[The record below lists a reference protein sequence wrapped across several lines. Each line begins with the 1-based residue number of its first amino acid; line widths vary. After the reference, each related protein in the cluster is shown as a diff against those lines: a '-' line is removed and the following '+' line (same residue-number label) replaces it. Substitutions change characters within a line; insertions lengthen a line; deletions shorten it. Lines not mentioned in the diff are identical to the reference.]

1 VAPIKDKGQLYS
13 DSQAKAE
20 LLNWQFKSVFTQENT
35 DEPLPKITGKE
46 YTKINRLDIT
56 IAGVQKLLA
65 NLNTNKA
72 SGSDGLPDRIMKTCA
87 VELAPAITDIYKRS
101 LTTGTLPSDRRN
113 ANVSPIFKKG
123 NKHEASNYRPVS
135 LTSVCCIL
143 LEHIIC
149 IPILKHLENNSI
161 LIHLQHGF
169 RSGHSCES
177 QLIITLNDIM
187 KNFDSKIQTDLI
199 ILDFSKTFDTEPH
212 RKLLHKLNH
221 YGIDGILQKW
231 LSAFLSKREQRVIV
245 EGEFSSSVKKNSGL

>member
-1 VAPIKDKGQLYS
+1 M
-13 DSQAKAE
+13 
-20 LLNWQFKSVFTQENT
+20 
-35 DEPLPKITGKE
+35 
-46 YTKINRLDIT
+46 DIT
-56 IAGVQKLLA
+56 TAVVQKLLA

-72 SGSDGLPDRIMKTCA
+72 SGSDGLPNRIMKTCA
-87 VELAPAITDIYKRS
+87 EELVPAITDIYKRN

-135 LTSVCCIL
+135 LTSVCCKL

-149 IPILKHLENNSI
+149 RHILKHLENNSI
-161 LIHLQHGF
+161 LTQLHNGF

-187 KNFDSKIQTDLI
+187 KNFHSKIQTDLI

-231 LSAFLSKREQRVIV
+231 LSAFLAKREPRVIL
-245 EGEFSSSVKKNSGL
+245 EGEFSSSVKKNTSGL

>member
-221 YGIDGILQKW
+221 YGIDGILHKW